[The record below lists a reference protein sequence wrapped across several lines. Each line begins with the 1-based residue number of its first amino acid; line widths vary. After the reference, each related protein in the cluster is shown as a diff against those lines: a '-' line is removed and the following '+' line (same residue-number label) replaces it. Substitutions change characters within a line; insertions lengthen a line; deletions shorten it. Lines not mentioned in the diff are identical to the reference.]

1 MKQDQ
6 NYEKGNGSRI
16 FFVIAVAVIV
26 LVMLVSGVTKLADN
40 FGKKNEE
47 PANTPEPTISLEAM
61 ETLPQLTETP
71 SALPKATPE
80 PETENAKEEQ
90 GSSLTIFKNDME
102 PEAVAK
108 KVMPS
113 VVCIQNYQTVSY
125 GFPYGNRGTVGTIEL
140 AGEGS
145 GVILTQDGYIA
156 TNAHV
161 IDGAELLK
169 VMLADGEVY
178 QAELIGSDPDTD
190 LALLKIDAM
199 GLDAAEIGDSDSL
212 ETAETVMAIGNP
224 GGSEYANSVTLGIV
238 SAKNRQLDY
247 IGGGYTLDMIQTD
260 AAINP
265 GNSGGALVNMQGE
278 VVGICSMKYVDTR
291 YEGLGFAI
299 STKEAMPILNELM
312 QYGKVVTRS
321 GLGIEGYVFDETM
334 AEYYGVVEGMYVSAV
349 NNKNAGDLAVGDI
362 ITAINGEKTLTLQQ
376 LKAALKNKA
385 PGETVD
391 ITYYRASEKKEMTTK
406 LTLVALNAAE

>member
-6 NYEKGNGSRI
+6 NYEKGNGGRI
-16 FFVIAVAVIV
+16 FLVMAVAVIV
-26 LVMLVSGVTKLADN
+26 LVMLVAGVAKLADS

-47 PANTPEPTISLEAM
+47 PANTPEPTISIAAM
-61 ETLPQLTETP
+61 ETLPQLTEAP
-71 SALPKATPE
+71 SALPTATLE
-80 PETENAKEEQ
+80 PEVKEEK

-102 PEAVAK
+102 PEVVAK

-125 GFPYGNRGTVGTIEL
+125 GFPYGNRETVGTIEL

-190 LALLKIDAM
+190 LALVKIDAM

-212 ETAETVMAIGNP
+212 EIAETVMAIGNP

-391 ITYYRASEKKEMTTK
+391 ITYYRASEKKEMITK

>member
-6 NYEKGNGSRI
+6 NYEKGNGGRI
-16 FFVIAVAVIV
+16 FLVMAVAVIV
-26 LVMLVSGVTKLADN
+26 LVMLVAGVAKLADG
-40 FGKKNEE
+40 FGKQNEE
-47 PANTPEPTISLEAM
+47 PANTPEPTISIAAM
-61 ETLPQLTETP
+61 ETLPQLTEAP

-125 GFPYGNRGTVGTIEL
+125 GFPYGNRETVGTIEL

-190 LALLKIDAM
+190 LALVKIDAM

-212 ETAETVMAIGNP
+212 EIAETVMAIGNP

>member
-6 NYEKGNGSRI
+6 NYEKGNGGRI
-16 FFVIAVAVIV
+16 FLVMAVAVIV
-26 LVMLVSGVTKLADN
+26 LVMLVAGVAKLADS
-40 FGKKNEE
+40 FGQKNEE
-47 PANTPEPTISLEAM
+47 PANTPEPTISIAAM
-61 ETLPQLTETP
+61 ETLPQLTEAP
-71 SALPKATPE
+71 SALPTATLE
-80 PETENAKEEQ
+80 PEVKEEK

-102 PEAVAK
+102 PEVVAK

-125 GFPYGNRGTVGTIEL
+125 GFPYGNRETVGTIEL

-190 LALLKIDAM
+190 LALVKIDAM

-212 ETAETVMAIGNP
+212 EIAETVMAIGNP

-291 YEGLGFAI
+291 YEGLDFAI

-391 ITYYRASEKKEMTTK
+391 ITYYRASEKKEMITK

>member
-6 NYEKGNGSRI
+6 NYEKGNGGRI
-16 FFVIAVAVIV
+16 FLVMAVAVIV
-26 LVMLVSGVTKLADN
+26 LVMLVAGVAKLADS
-40 FGKKNEE
+40 FGQKNEE
-47 PANTPEPTISLEAM
+47 PANTPEPTISIAAM
-61 ETLPQLTETP
+61 ETLPQLTEAP
-71 SALPKATPE
+71 SALPTATLE
-80 PETENAKEEQ
+80 PEVKEEK

-102 PEAVAK
+102 PEVVAK

-125 GFPYGNRGTVGTIEL
+125 GFPYGNRETVGTIEL

-190 LALLKIDAM
+190 LALVKIDAM

-212 ETAETVMAIGNP
+212 EIAETVMAIGNP

-391 ITYYRASEKKEMTTK
+391 ITYYRASEKKEMITK